1 MQTESGRKLK
11 KKKKMLLSQ
20 QYMKTS
26 ERGFYSEHFIA
37 GNFLR
42 QKLVTK
48 VIKGDWCRVGRWRK
62 SDVRKGIQG
71 FWSSKDIF
79 VVIMKGRTASAIQ
92 FPGAR
97 NIEYTAMQGWS
108 HTGLLPLLRHNGD
121 VPSNF
126 MSNKIVFYP
135 FNLHTFRYKG
145 KTKINKRE
153 RKDSKRKISMT

>member
-1 MQTESGRKLK
+1 
-11 KKKKMLLSQ
+11 
-20 QYMKTS
+20 MKTS

-79 VVIMKGRTASAIQ
+79 VVIMKGRTASAI
-92 FPGAR
+92 
-97 NIEYTAMQGWS
+97 
-108 HTGLLPLLRHNGD
+108 
-121 VPSNF
+121 
-126 MSNKIVFYP
+126 
-135 FNLHTFRYKG
+135 
-145 KTKINKRE
+145 
-153 RKDSKRKISMT
+153 